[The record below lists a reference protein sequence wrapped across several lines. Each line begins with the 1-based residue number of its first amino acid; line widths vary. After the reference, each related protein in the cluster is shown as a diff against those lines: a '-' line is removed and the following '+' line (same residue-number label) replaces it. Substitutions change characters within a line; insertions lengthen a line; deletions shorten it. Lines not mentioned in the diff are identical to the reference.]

1 MKRNNGDMPFTQIM
15 VREDALQQQ
24 QENIIKSGRVI
35 NVRKLAALDIAFHS
49 PKFILIEFGLG
60 VFGCA
65 ALGLFSIYFGFLH
78 GPNYSL
84 FTTILGCFLLWVA
97 LNYVPLLLYAISIVR
112 HKSAH
117 QEVAFELEYKD
128 RYAGKY
134 TLQSALLLVPL
145 AMPILA
151 GYQELQKRG
160 KL

>member
-1 MKRNNGDMPFTQIM
+1 MKRNNLDMPFEDEM
-15 VREDALQQQ
+15 VREDAVQQQ
-24 QENIIKSGRVI
+24 QEKLIKSERII
-35 NVRKLAALDIAFHS
+35 NVRKLAALDIVFHG

-60 VFGCA
+60 VIGCA
-65 ALGLFSIYFGFLH
+65 ALGLFSIYFGLFH
-78 GPNYSL
+78 GPNHSL
-84 FTTILGCFLLWVA
+84 FTTILGCFLLWVS
-97 LNYVPLLLYAISIVR
+97 LNYVPLFLYAISIVR
-112 HKSAH
+112 RKSAH
-117 QEVAFELEYKD
+117 QEVAFELEHKD

>member
-1 MKRNNGDMPFTQIM
+1 MKRNNLDMPFVDEM
-15 VREDALQQQ
+15 VPEDAVQ
-24 QENIIKSGRVI
+24 QEQEKMIKSGRII
-35 NVRKLAALDIAFHS
+35 NVRKLAALDIVFHG
-49 PKFILIEFGLG
+49 PKFILIEFALG
-60 VFGCA
+60 EFGCA
-65 ALGLFSIYFGFLH
+65 ALGLFSIYFGLFLS
-78 GPNYSL
+78 PNHSL
-84 FTTILGCFLLWVA
+84 FSTVLGCFLLWIA

-117 QEVAFELEYKD
+117 QEVAFELEHKD
-128 RYAGKY
+128 RYAAKY